1 MSSSVQRCS
10 AFLNNTLRKSLQ
22 HSIGNNSTSASLNI
36 RSRINDVTKHLIQQ
50 SRPASSHSV
59 NTVTQARSRTVTS
72 RDESREMMAVWPDV
86 VRDLTDAGRH
96 LDVPHATKWMAKVLQ
111 YNVPS
116 GKKNR
121 GLAVVYAFKKLAT
134 HDQLTEEN
142 VRLARILGWCV
153 ELYQA
158 FFLVEDDIMDGA
170 TTRRGQ
176 PCWYR
181 QNNIG
186 LSAINDGLLLEQSIF
201 QLLRT
206 HFKDKACYLN
216 LVEVFHENILKTT
229 MGQTLDLISTH
240 FGQKPKLELFTMD
253 QYNAIVK
260 YKTAYYSFVMPVSLA
275 MYFAGIT
282 DPEMHR
288 QAKTILL
295 EMGHFFQ
302 VQDDFLDCYGDPE
315 VTGKIGTDIQD
326 GKCSWLAVVALQRAT
341 PAQKKILEECYGSSD
356 PAKVDRVKQLYNSL
370 GLQTTYSVYE
380 EESYNLMNTHIQQI
394 SRGLPH
400 DLFFKFLEKI
410 YRRDS

>member
-1 MSSSVQRCS
+1 M
-10 AFLNNTLRKSLQ
+10 L
-22 HSIGNNSTSASLNI
+22 
-36 RSRINDVTKHLIQQ
+36 DVTSTFLTPLNGW
-50 SRPASSHSV
+50 R
-59 NTVTQARSRTVTS
+59 RSLLFS
-72 RDESREMMAVWPDV
+72 Q
-86 VRDLTDAGRH
+86 
-96 LDVPHATKWMAKVLQ
+96 Q
-111 YNVPS
+111 YNVTEILENFYFLINFTEASSSYPILS
-116 GKKNR
+116 RFCSTTFLVERKIEDWPLSTRSKSLRPMISSPKRTSDWQEFWAG
-121 GLAVVYAFKKLAT
+121 ASSWYVVHSFVYWLSSK
-134 HDQLTEEN
+134 
-142 VRLARILGWCV
+142 
-153 ELYQA
+153 YQA